1 MGIDHIGSTDG
12 VSVARIDQPVQP
24 APESRRRVTRLLVC
38 LLVPAALIVAVGL
51 ALLWPGDSE
60 RPVADPGY
68 GPGAFFVVATVDTVT
83 ISSCSAGAEPGSA
96 VPPSAG
102 SADSCPG
109 VTATLQAGAE
119 RGRQVVVDVPGTL
132 DQTDIGH
139 GDRILLVAVPLD
151 GGVTAYAFVDF
162 ARELPI
168 GLRAAVYVLVVV
180 AVARMRGLRA
190 LVGLAFAGLVIA
202 VFTVP
207 ALLDGEDALLVGLVS
222 AAAIMFVV
230 LIRHPWCL
238 GSDDDR
244 PARHAVRTGRHRG
257 ACDVGHER
265 GAPHGADR
273 RGRHHVA
280 LGRWERQPLRARPV
294 RHHHRRSGRAQRRHH
309 HAIVGGLGAARAVA

>member
-1 MGIDHIGSTDG
+1 M
-12 VSVARIDQPVQP
+12 
-24 APESRRRVTRLLVC
+24 
-38 LLVPAALIVAVGL
+38 
-51 ALLWPGDSE
+51 
-60 RPVADPGY
+60 
-68 GPGAFFVVATVDTVT
+68 
-83 ISSCSAGAEPGSA
+83 
-96 VPPSAG
+96 
-102 SADSCPG
+102 
-109 VTATLQAGAE
+109 TATLQAGAE

-168 GLRAAVYVLVVV
+168 GLLAAVYVLVVV

-230 LIRHPWCL
+230 LYVTH
-238 GSDDDR
+238 GVS
-244 PARHAVRTGRHRG
+244 VRTTT
-257 ACDVGHER
+257 
-265 GAPHGADR
+265 
-273 RGRHHVA
+273 A
-280 LGRWERQPLRARPV
+280 LLGTLF
-294 RHHHRRSGRAQRRHH
+294 
-309 HAIVGGLGAARAVA
+309 GLGVTASLATWATSAAHLTGLTDEDDTTLRSVAGSVSLSGLVLCGIIIAGLGVLNDVTITQSSAVWELHALSPELPPRRLFASAMRIGRDHIASTVYTIAFAYAGAALPVLLLVEVYAQSWRQSFFFGSLAEEVVRTLVGSVGLVLAVPLTTVVAVVLVSASRVIPQPGRGTVAAL